1 MDKNTLNK
9 FKNTEIDYV
18 HFITEGDENV
28 CDICDKLWENNP
40 YSIDEAQKISK
51 NLHKNC
57 RCKWIACDKDDTLR
71 SSI

>member
-40 YSIDEAQKISK
+40 YSIDEAQKK
-51 NLHKNC
+51 
-57 RCKWIACDKDDTLR
+57 
-71 SSI
+71 